1 MLSCFDTS
9 RSSEV
14 SQNFVRLN
22 MKIRRYKRKGQ
33 SSTSKFRKHRFGKKD
48 TCYKCGGKGHWARDC
63 PASKNLGTFDGE
75 EVRYCEDQEEG
86 EGAGEK
92 EECTTQEE
100 TLEVTCDGGGV
111 GSMAV
116 VEEERVER
124 GTEVV
129 LGDGTA
135 PSSIAVLEP
144 PATGRRSAKKSVSR
158 SVSSGRK
165 RKRPAGG
172 KKAEEKTDSASEDSV
187 WAQPSSVDVTWDF
200 PASAM
205 DDGDSQSL
213 CTELMA
219 DGEGGLNPTHFVEST
234 REQLSLLSSIGAD
247 EKCEDVC
254 DALKKF
260 GFHGFRP
267 GQREVIERILAGTL
281 QHHLFVCTT
290 CQHHLFVCTNCQ
302 HRLFVCTTCQHHLF
316 VCTTC

>member
-1 MLSCFDTS
+1 MLSSFNTY

-63 PASKNLGTFDGE
+63 PASTNLGTFDGE

-86 EGAGEK
+86 VGAGEK
-92 EECTTQEE
+92 EECTAQEE

-116 VEEERVER
+116 VEEERMER
-124 GTEVV
+124 GSEPV

-135 PSSIAVLEP
+135 ANSIAVLEP

-172 KKAEEKTDSASEDSV
+172 KKAKEKTDGASEDSV
-187 WAQPSSVDVTWDF
+187 WGQPSSVDVTWDF
-200 PASAM
+200 PAM
-205 DDGDSQSL
+205 DESDSRSL
-213 CTELMA
+213 CTELMT
-219 DGEGGLNPTHFVEST
+219 DGGGGLN
-234 REQLSLLSSIGAD
+234 
-247 EKCEDVC
+247 
-254 DALKKF
+254 
-260 GFHGFRP
+260 
-267 GQREVIERILAGTL
+267 
-281 QHHLFVCTT
+281 CTPL
-290 CQHHLFVCTNCQ
+290 CGVNK
-302 HRLFVCTTCQHHLF
+302 
-316 VCTTC
+316 